1 MTITHSLARSFI
13 APIFVAGGMDA
24 LKNPDEKAKKA
35 DQVIGRVASTLGL
48 PDDPVKLVRI
58 NGGVQ
63 LVAGAMLAIGWA
75 PRLSA
80 GVLAA
85 SLVPTTIAGHR
96 FWEEPDPQKKAAQR
110 IELMKNLAM
119 LGGLVLA
126 ATDHDGNPSLTWR
139 AKRSASKAAGR
150 ASSAMSS
157 ASDLVSGHSHNVSH
171 TAAGLGHSA
180 AGFGEKALA
189 AAAVLGERA
198 LHMASSAA
206 ETAGQTAS
214 HFAEVAGE
222 RATHFAGSA
231 GQFAETVGERAVQ
244 TAGAAGHAAETSG
257 ACALHA
263 VTHAVTQAA
272 TRAASS
278 AADAASS
285 LVG

>member
-1 MTITHSLARSFI
+1 MTITHSIARSFI

-35 DQVIGRVASTLGL
+35 DQVIGRIASTLGL

-63 LVAGAMLAIGWA
+63 LAAGVMLALGWA

-85 SLVPTTIAGHR
+85 SLVPTTVAGHR

-139 AKRSASKAAGR
+139 AKRATSKAAGR

-157 ASDLVSGHSHNVSH
+157 ASDLVSGHSHSASH
-171 TAAGLGHSA
+171 SAAGLGQSA

-189 AAAVLGERA
+189 ATAILGERA

-214 HFAEVAGE
+214 HFAE
-222 RATHFAGSA
+222 
-231 GQFAETVGERAVQ
+231 
-244 TAGAAGHAAETSG
+244 TSG
-257 ACALHA
+257 ARAL
-263 VTHAVTQAA
+263 HAVTQAA
-272 TRAASS
+272 SSATDLAAHAADIVGSTAAS
-278 AADAASS
+278 AADIVGSKAASIAR
-285 LVG
+285 